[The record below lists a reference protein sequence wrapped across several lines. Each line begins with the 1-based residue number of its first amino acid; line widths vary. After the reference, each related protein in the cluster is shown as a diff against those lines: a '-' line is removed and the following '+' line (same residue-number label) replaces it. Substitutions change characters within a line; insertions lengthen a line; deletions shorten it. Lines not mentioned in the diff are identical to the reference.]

1 MTKKKQQHKNA
12 GRRQRNQGRQDMIYA
27 LYADEKGEIFDAPGI
42 GAVGRFGDEIR
53 PLKPEDL
60 IPLPDSADLM
70 YLPDRQALGVDGD
83 GNILPLT
90 GLAVSAILPAG
101 YTRTLLPGFQL
112 QEAERLPLYGYTAV
126 AVYKDQLYAAA
137 IYTDEN
143 HKWDPENYN
152 TPDLKKLVKRV
163 KKDLPDNPLVEH
175 LANCSLEW
183 HCCTAENLFYRRW
196 ECGIPTSPACNANC
210 FGCISLQPAECC
222 PSPQERIRFKPTPE
236 QIAQLGIYH
245 LQTAPE
251 GIISFGQGCE
261 GEPSLAAAN
270 ISQGIRLIRQQ
281 TSRGQI
287 NINTNAG
294 YTEGIRQIV
303 DAGLDTMR
311 VSIISALPAS
321 YDAYYRSSYKLDDV
335 KESIRYAL
343 EHGIYVSLNMLY
355 FPGFNDRAEEFA
367 GWQEFFRQLPVQM
380 IQVRNLNIDP
390 DAFLE
395 IMPQAKG
402 EILGTKAFLQ
412 RLHEEFPAMVIGS
425 FSHYVEE

>member
-1 MTKKKQQHKNA
+1 MTKKQKNSKA
-12 GRRQRNQGRQDMIYA
+12 GKKNIRNQQDMIYA
-27 LYADEKGEIFDAPGI
+27 LYADENGEIFDAPGI

-53 PLKPEDL
+53 PLTPEDL

-70 YLPDRQALGVDGD
+70 YLPDRQALGVDEA

-90 GLAVSAILPAG
+90 GQAVSAILPAG

-112 QEAERLPLYGYTAV
+112 MEEASQLPLYGYTAV
-126 AVYKDQLYAAA
+126 AVYHDQLYAAA

-163 KKDLPDNPLVEH
+163 KKDLPNNPLVEH

-196 ECGIPTSPACNANC
+196 ECGIPTSPVCNANC

-222 PSPQERIRFKPTPE
+222 PSPQERIKFRPTPE
-236 QIAQLGIYH
+236 QIAEIGLYH

-261 GEPSLAAAN
+261 GEPSLAAVN

-281 TSRGQI
+281 TDKGQI

-311 VSIISALPAS
+311 VSIISALPES
-321 YDAYYRSSYKLDDV
+321 YAAYYRSSYQLENV

-343 EHGIYVSLNMLY
+343 DKGIYVSLNMLY
-355 FPGFNDRAEEFA
+355 FPGFNDRAEELA
-367 GWQEFFRQLPVQM
+367 GWLEFFRELPVQM

-390 DAFLE
+390 DAFLQ
-395 IMPQAKG
+395 IMPESQG
-402 EILGTKAFLQ
+402 EILGTKAFLTK
-412 RLHEEFPAMVIGS
+412 LHQEFPDMVIGS

>member
-1 MTKKKQQHKNA
+1 MTKKQKNSKA
-12 GRRQRNQGRQDMIYA
+12 GKKHTKNQQDMIYA
-27 LYADEKGEIFDAPGI
+27 LYADENGEIFDAPGI

-53 PLKPEDL
+53 PLTPEDL

-70 YLPDRQALGVDGD
+70 YLPDRQALGVDEE

-90 GLAVSAILPAG
+90 GQAVSAILPAG

-112 QEAERLPLYGYTAV
+112 MEEASQLPLYGYTAV
-126 AVYKDQLYAAA
+126 AVYQDQLYAAA

-163 KKDLPDNPLVEH
+163 KKDLPNNPLVEH

-196 ECGIPTSPACNANC
+196 ECGIPTSPVCNANC

-222 PSPQERIRFKPTPE
+222 PSPQERIKFRPTPE
-236 QIAQLGIYH
+236 QIAEIGLYH

-261 GEPSLAAAN
+261 GEPSLAAVN

-281 TSRGQI
+281 TDKGQI

-311 VSIISALPAS
+311 VSIISALPES
-321 YDAYYRSSYKLDDV
+321 YAAYYRSSYQLENV

-343 EHGIYVSLNMLY
+343 DKGIYVSLNMLY
-355 FPGFNDRAEEFA
+355 FPGFNDRAEELA
-367 GWQEFFRQLPVQM
+367 GWLEFFRELPVQM

-390 DAFLE
+390 DAFLQ
-395 IMPQAKG
+395 IMSEAQG
-402 EILGTKAFLQ
+402 EILGTKTFLTK
-412 RLHEEFPAMVIGS
+412 LHQEFPDMVIGS

>member
-1 MTKKKQQHKNA
+1 MTKKQKNSKA
-12 GRRQRNQGRQDMIYA
+12 GKKHTRNQQDMIYA
-27 LYADEKGEIFDAPGI
+27 LYADENGEIFDAPGM

-53 PLKPEDL
+53 PLTPEDL

-70 YLPDRQALGVDGD
+70 YLPDRQALGVDEE

-90 GLAVSAILPAG
+90 GQAVSAILPAG

-112 QEAERLPLYGYTAV
+112 MEEASQLPLYGYTAV
-126 AVYKDQLYAAA
+126 AVYQDQLYVAA

-196 ECGIPTSPACNANC
+196 ECGIPTSPVCNANC

-222 PSPQERIRFKPTPE
+222 PSPQERIKFRPTPE
-236 QIAQLGIYH
+236 QIAQIGLYH

-261 GEPSLAAAN
+261 GEPSLAAVN

-281 TSRGQI
+281 TDKGQI

-311 VSIISALPAS
+311 VSIISALPES
-321 YDAYYRSSYKLDDV
+321 YAAYYRSSYQLENV

-343 EHGIYVSLNMLY
+343 DKGIYVSLNMLY
-355 FPGFNDRAEEFA
+355 FPGFNDRAQELA
-367 GWQEFFRQLPVQM
+367 GWLEFFRELPVQM

-390 DAFLE
+390 DAFLQ
-395 IMPQAKG
+395 IMPEVQG
-402 EILGTKAFLQ
+402 EILGTKTFLTK
-412 RLHEEFPAMVIGS
+412 LHQEFPDMVIGS